1 MPNTRISLVIITLD
15 EERDLPRCLSSASG
29 FAFES
34 IVVDSGSQDG
44 TCRVALSC
52 GAKVLEHDFE
62 GFSKQKQW
70 ACEQASGDWILVL
83 DADETASPGMESCII
98 KAAAARPDITAWR
111 IRRRTAYL
119 GRTLR
124 FGPWMGDSPVRLF
137 RKGSASFGEEAV
149 HEKIRPEQGEAPVLR
164 GCSIEHRPYED
175 LTEHMTK
182 MALYCRLWA
191 EQQAASGR
199 RAHALDPLV
208 RAAWRLF
215 RGGILQLSF
224 LDGLPGIA
232 AAASSAVY
240 AYWKWL
246 LLWELTGRGSTG
258 ARGVNSHGARSSP
271 IPERGCGDAP
281 E

>member
-1 MPNTRISLVIITLD
+1 MISLVVITRN

-34 IVVDSGSQDG
+34 IVVDSGSMDG
-44 TCRVALSC
+44 TRRVALSC

-70 ACEQASGDWILVL
+70 ACEQASGDWILLL
-83 DADETASPGMESCII
+83 DADEEASPGMGSCIL
-98 KAAAARPDITAWR
+98 KAAAAHPDVTAWR
-111 IRRRTAYL
+111 IRRQTTYL

-137 RKGSASFGEEAV
+137 RRGSAAFGGEAV
-149 HEKIRPEQGEAPVLR
+149 HEKIYSEGEAPVLR

-175 LTEHMTK
+175 LAEHMTK

-191 EQQAASGR
+191 EHQAASGR
-199 RAHALDPLV
+199 RAHALDPLA

-215 RGGILQLSF
+215 RGGILQLAF

-232 AAASSAVY
+232 AAVSSAVY

-246 LLWELTGRGSTG
+246 LLWELTRGRS
-258 ARGVNSHGARSSP
+258 ARSSSVNAASGTAVP
-271 IPERGCGDAP
+271 TPGRGRENVPE
-281 E
+281 